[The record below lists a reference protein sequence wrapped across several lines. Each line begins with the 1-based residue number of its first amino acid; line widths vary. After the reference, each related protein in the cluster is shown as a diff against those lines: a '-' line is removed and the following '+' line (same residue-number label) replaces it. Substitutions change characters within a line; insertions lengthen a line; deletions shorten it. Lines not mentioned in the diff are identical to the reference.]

1 MGTRTNTD
9 LLGAEQP
16 LPFLLRSIRRR
27 GLRHCFPRINR
38 RNPAGVNRSPG
49 GRDGRTPQ
57 RHKGRTERG
66 GDGGRQDGN
75 EVKKAEGTRKED
87 RGGYIYGSRA
97 SFQIY
102 SSPRVFST
110 WKLFFPRLELS
121 GEEMGRGG
129 NTWRN
134 ASFECTAPHAPTPP
148 SLSTFAASPYFP
160 FQRKLRSLAHLSCQ
174 DASPANASPLLA
186 FSSTIITVPSR
197 ANIVGGKKVLLIF
210 KKRKKLRGFQT
221 TLSSPTPSHFS
232 PQAFLYF
239 WQSFPLF
246 SLIHLFPFL
255 F

>member
-1 MGTRTNTD
+1 LNILASERRDKRTTQLPSKAPTRHSCSSQEPWHDEPNPAQQWRQQMGTRTNTD

-38 RNPAGVNRSPG
+38 RNPAGVNRSLG

-66 GDGGRQDGN
+66 GDGGRQDGT

-121 GEEMGRGG
+121 GEEMGRGEIHG
-129 NTWRN
+129 EMPALN
-134 ASFECTAPHAPTPP
+134 ALRPTPP
-148 SLSTFAASPYFP
+148 PHLLSPLSLLLPTFP
-160 FQRKLRSLAHLSCQ
+160 FRESF
-174 DASPANASPLLA
+174 DASR
-186 FSSTIITVPSR
+186 I
-197 ANIVGGKKVLLIF
+197 
-210 KKRKKLRGFQT
+210 
-221 TLSSPTPSHFS
+221 
-232 PQAFLYF
+232 
-239 WQSFPLF
+239 
-246 SLIHLFPFL
+246 
-255 F
+255 